1 MRINGID
8 IGFGF
13 TKATDGK
20 ESIIFKSI
28 MGEAI
33 DFQIPVNLITNDI
46 DNRLHV
52 TLDGKSYFVGE
63 FAEQQSNVR
72 QFTLDQ
78 EKFISDFIRLFALTA
93 LGRLENG
100 YLPINVVSGLPI
112 NFYRDYH
119 QRLAKTLAGSHE
131 ITFQRDDMSNEVR
144 RINIHRI
151 RIIPQPLGSL
161 LNLITND
168 RGVVVNQ
175 DLARQKVGIVD
186 IGFRTT
192 DCCIFDQLRYVA
204 RGSTTIDTG
213 MSKCFSIIAK
223 KLREECGGLNIEL
236 YRMYKA
242 IQKGLIKIRGKEFNI
257 SKTRDLAFADAAQT
271 IASELDRLWAD
282 DWDMDAIII
291 TGGGAMEL
299 TKYLQPLITG
309 NVIPFEHNTD
319 FRLNNVE
326 GYLKYGRFLWANS
339 NPEIKKTASG

>member
-46 DNRLHV
+46 ASKLHV
-52 TLDGKSYFVGE
+52 TLDGQSYFVGD

-78 EKFISDFIRLFALTA
+78 EKFISDFVRLFALTA
-93 LGRLENG
+93 LGRLNTE
-100 YLPINVVSGLPI
+100 YVPINVVSGLPVG
-112 NFYRDYH
+112 FYRDYH
-119 QRLAKTLAGSHE
+119 QRLMKALPGSHE
-131 ITFQRDDMSNEVR
+131 ITFHMAEMSSEIR
-144 RINIHRI
+144 RININKI

-168 RGVVVNQ
+168 RGIVVNR
-175 DLARQKVGIVD
+175 DLAKQKVGIVD

-192 DCCIFDQLRYVA
+192 DFCIFDQLRYVG
-204 RGSTTIDTG
+204 RGSTTTDMG

-236 YRMYKA
+236 YRMYKP
-242 IQKGLIKIRGKEFNI
+242 IQKGLIKIRGKEYNI
-257 SKTRDLAFADAAQT
+257 SKFRDLAFTDAART
-271 IASELDRLWAD
+271 IASDMDRLWAD
-282 DWDMDAIII
+282 EWDMDAIMI

-309 NVIPFEHNTD
+309 NVIPIEHNAD
-319 FRLNNVE
+319 LRLNNVE
-326 GYLKYGRFLWANS
+326 GYLKYGQFLWG
-339 NPEIKKTASG
+339 NPGPDTKKSASE

>member
-33 DFQIPVNLITNDI
+33 DFQIPVNLIANDK
-46 DNRLHV
+46 DSRLHV
-52 TLDGKSYFVGE
+52 TLDGQSYFVGD

-78 EKFISDFIRLFALTA
+78 EKFVSNFVKLFALTA
-93 LGRLENG
+93 LGRLNNENVPV
-100 YLPINVVSGLPI
+100 YVVSGLPVA
-112 NFYRDYH
+112 FYKDYH
-119 QRLAKTLAGSHE
+119 LRLSKTLSGSHE
-131 ITFQRDDMSNEVR
+131 ITFQTDDMSSEVR
-144 RINIHRI
+144 RINISKI

-161 LNLITND
+161 INLITND
-168 RGVVVNQ
+168 KGIVVNR
-175 DLARQKVGIVD
+175 DLAKQKIGIVD

-192 DCCIFDQLRYVA
+192 DFCIFDQLRYVA
-204 RGSTTIDTG
+204 RGSTTLDTG
-213 MSKCFSIIAK
+213 MSKIFSIIAK
-223 KLREECGGLNIEL
+223 KLQEECGGLNIEL

-242 IQKGLIKIRGKEFNI
+242 IQKGSIKIRGKEYNI
-257 SKTRDLAFADAAQT
+257 SKFRDLAFTAAART
-271 IASELDRLWAD
+271 IASEMDRLWAD

-309 NVIPFEHNTD
+309 NVIPIEPKAD
-319 FRLNNVE
+319 LRLNNVE
-326 GYLKYGRFLWANS
+326 GYFKYGQFLWAS
-339 NPEIKKTASG
+339 HAPDTIKTPSK